1 MRLRVALDHYFPI
14 PIVRAMSDAVVEAEL
29 SPVSEIDSR
38 FVRLDDAT
46 LVHALARRGWS
57 AMVTCDANMLA
68 LPSVLARIL
77 QTRMTVVAALG
88 QGHDPVA
95 STGLVLAHL
104 PHIVARHRED
114 TPQVWRLRVGSC
126 SRTADGLILRPRPTR
141 GRQPAS
147 REEGSRESGLPRR
160 GGPTRG
166 CRRAPRA
173 GRSRDSGRP
182 RRGWPRCAAE
192 RPSGGA

>member
-1 MRLRVALDHYFPI
+1 MRLRVALDHNFPI

-38 FVRLDDAT
+38 FVRLDDAA

-114 TPQVWRLRVGSC
+114 TPQVWRLRVGRRPHDDPWDLLSKLAERA
-126 SRTADGLILRPRPTR
+126 RTTARALYETHKLS
-141 GRQPAS
+141 QPD
-147 REEGSRESGLPRR
+147 L
-160 GGPTRG
+160 
-166 CRRAPRA
+166 
-173 GRSRDSGRP
+173 SRDPLEVG
-182 RRGWPRCAAE
+182 
-192 RPSGGA
+192 